1 VIEMKR
7 SHKRSVEI
15 AMLPVICYKMSL
27 TESIPKSDKS
37 RRGNSCFTESNELRS
52 PTAENGNLIA

>member
-1 VIEMKR
+1 MIEMKR

-37 RRGNSCFTESNELRS
+37 RRGNS
-52 PTAENGNLIA
+52 